1 MPLGIVKDIAQTDRS
16 NAHTSSHRAATVLA
30 TRTELPE
37 LYGEAKPHGR
47 PVAASMKGSSHS
59 PAARQTFSSNSSSS
73 VSRRRPQA
81 WQPHQEKEEERV
93 SAGTVDG

>member
-16 NAHTSSHRAATVLA
+16 NAHTSSHGAATVLA

-37 LYGEAKPHGR
+37 LYGEAKPPDRPLGGR
-47 PVAASMKGSSHS
+47 TMRSSHS

-73 VSRRRPQA
+73 VSCRRPQA
-81 WQPHQEKEEERV
+81 SQPLHEKEEERV
-93 SAGTVDG
+93 SSGTVDG